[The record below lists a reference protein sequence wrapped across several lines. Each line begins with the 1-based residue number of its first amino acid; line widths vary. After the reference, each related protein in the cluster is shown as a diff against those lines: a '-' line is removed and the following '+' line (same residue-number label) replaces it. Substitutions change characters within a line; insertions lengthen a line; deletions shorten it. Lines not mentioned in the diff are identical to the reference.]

1 MRRISNVLAAAV
13 MVAVGVRHG
22 AGQVISPPEI
32 RDPEMRD
39 LQQKHLADL
48 KAVATG
54 ISSHSFPYRLYFGR
68 TLDLDETE
76 QPRRDQRSIRF
87 DKFRTLTV
95 VEITANYYAAY
106 SAALMQKGDRAR
118 RTLDDVI
125 VPMLEAAIPPTI
137 SDEKVQGFAIE
148 ISHHVRKKVL
158 GVSTENPENVAFIL
172 PRKAAERLMAAT
184 TDGEREAALMEGMLF
199 VDREQLDGWGPR
211 IGETFAKAETAPA
224 PAPSRVDAKP
234 TLNAEAFEAIVPPV
248 AVERE
253 KPVAPVVAAAQAEA
267 PPERISKLQNAYRE
281 TLDRLVRELDQEAHF
296 ISYAP
301 PAFIPFHKGAYL
313 QLSIV
318 TTLQEKEGG
327 SQYRVAALAFDEHI
341 AHLIRPVLA
350 SVKTRPDFD
359 GIDFSASVRMG
370 GASGAGAVA
379 VEFVFPTNALVAYQ
393 DYDCTGQQLINLGFV
408 LINGERVS
416 LDLQSAESVTAQR

>member
-1 MRRISNVLAAAV
+1 MRRIRNFIAV
-13 MVAVGVRHG
+13 VALVAG
-22 AGQVISPPEI
+22 ARTGSAQVVSPPEI
-32 RDPEMRD
+32 RDPDMRE
-39 LQQKHLADL
+39 LQQKHLAEL
-48 KAVATG
+48 KMVAKG
-54 ISSHSFPYRLYFGR
+54 ISSHSFPYRFYFGR

-76 QPRRDQRSIRF
+76 QPRKDQRSIRF
-87 DKFRTLTV
+87 DKFRGLTV

-106 SAALMQKGDRAR
+106 SAELMQKGDRAR

-125 VPMLEAAIPPTI
+125 VPILKAAIPAII
-137 SDEKVQGFAIE
+137 SEEKVQGFAIE

-172 PRKAAERLMAAT
+172 PRKAAERLTVAT
-184 TDGEREAALMEGMLF
+184 TDGERDAALMEGMLF

-211 IGETFAKAETAPA
+211 NGELFAKTETV

-234 TLNAEAFEAIVPPV
+234 AINTEASEAIVLPV

-253 KPVAPVVAAAQAEA
+253 TPVAPVAASVQAETS
-267 PPERISKLQNAYRE
+267 PERISKLQNAYQE
-281 TLDRLVRELDQEAHF
+281 TLDRLVHELDKEAHF

-301 PAFIPFHKGAYL
+301 PAFIPFRKGAYL
-313 QLSIV
+313 QLSII

-327 SQYRVAALAFDEHI
+327 SQYRVAALAFDEHV
-341 AHLIRPVLA
+341 AHLIRPVLT
-350 SVKTRPDFD
+350 SLKTRPDFD
-359 GIDFSASVRMG
+359 GIDFSTSVRLG

-379 VEFVFPTNALVAYQ
+379 VEFVFPANALLAYQ

-416 LDLQSAESVTAQR
+416 LDLQSAEASVTAQR

>member
-1 MRRISNVLAAAV
+1 MQRIRNFITVVVLVAAARIGS
-13 MVAVGVRHG
+13 A
-22 AGQVISPPEI
+22 QVVSPPEI
-32 RDPEMRD
+32 RDPEMRE
-39 LQQKHLADL
+39 LQQKHMADL
-48 KAVATG
+48 KAAAQG

-76 QPRRDQRSIRF
+76 QPRRDQRSVRF
-87 DKFRTLTV
+87 DKFRGLTV
-95 VEITANYYAAY
+95 VEITANYYASY
-106 SAALMQKGDRAR
+106 SAELMQKGDRAR
-118 RTLDDVI
+118 RTLDEVI
-125 VPMLEAAIPPTI
+125 VPMLKAAIPATI
-137 SDEKVQGFAIE
+137 REEKVQGFAIE

-172 PRKAAERLMAAT
+172 PRRAAERLMAAI

-211 IGETFAKAETAPA
+211 TGEILAKTETAPT
-224 PAPSRVDAKP
+224 PSRVDAKP
-234 TLNAEAFEAIVPPV
+234 TINAEASEAIVPPV

-253 KPVAPVVAAAQAEA
+253 KPPAPMAAVVAQTGAS
-267 PPERISKLQNAYRE
+267 PDSISKLQNAYQE
-281 TLDRLVRELDQEAHF
+281 ALERLVRELDKEAHF

-301 PAFIPFHKGAYL
+301 PAFIPFHKGAYM

-318 TTLQEKEGG
+318 TTLQEKEAG

-350 SVKTRPDFD
+350 SLKTRPDFD
-359 GIDFSASVRMG
+359 GIDFSTSVRLA
-370 GASGAGAVA
+370 GASGAAAVA
-379 VEFVFPTNALVAYQ
+379 VEFVFPTNVLLAYQ

-416 LDLQSAESVTAQR
+416 LDLQSAEASVTAQR